1 MPIRMRF
8 WLQLPSFML
17 SLVLGIAL
25 ARPAAALTVT
35 STTTDGSDLVAAIVG
50 SGITVTP
57 GSVSYI
63 GAPDQAGTFVGGF
76 SSDFGIDSGIIM
88 TTGSA
93 YDAEGL
99 NGGLKMQTTAD
110 TGGDADLT
118 ALIYDGSP
126 QPPFTLDRNVLE
138 FDFTTAGGD
147 LYFNFLFASE
157 EYNLYVGASYNDV
170 FAFWVDGVNIAL
182 APDLSP
188 VSISNVNCGN
198 PYSGSG
204 PNCDSFNNNDGTL
217 AYDNP
222 YDGFTDVFVAELLGL
237 SPGEHHIKMAIA
249 DAGDT
254 IIESAV
260 LIQAG
265 TFSDQ
270 STNVPEPSTGLL
282 VGLGLALIAR
292 TGRTSS

>member
-1 MPIRMRF
+1 MLVRK
-8 WLQLPSFML
+8 LQQWS
-17 SLVLGIAL
+17 VAACL
-25 ARPAAALTVT
+25 AFAAPAGALTVT
-35 STTTDGSDLVAAIVG
+35 STTTDGTDLVSAIVG

-63 GAPDQAGTFVGGF
+63 GAAGQAGTFSGGF
-76 SSDFGIDSGIIM
+76 SSDFGIDSGIIL

-93 YDAEGL
+93 YDAEGV
-99 NGGLKMQTTAD
+99 NGPLKMQTTAD

-138 FDFTTAGGD
+138 FDFESTGGD

-157 EYNLYVGASYNDV
+157 EYNLYIGGSYNDV
-170 FAFWVDGVNIAL
+170 FAFFLDGVNIAL
-182 APDLSP
+182 APDASF

-198 PYSGSG
+198 PYSGVG
-204 PNCDSFNNNDGTL
+204 PNCASFNNNDGTG
-217 AYDNP
+217 AYANP
-222 YDGFTDVFVAELLGL
+222 YDGFTDVFTATALGL
-237 SPGEHHIKMAIA
+237 APGEHHIKLAIA

-270 STNVPEPSTGLL
+270 STIVPEPSTGLL
-282 VGLGLALIAR
+282 LGLGLAL
-292 TGRTSS
+292 TGWRRAGAMRP

>member
-1 MPIRMRF
+1 M
-8 WLQLPSFML
+8 
-17 SLVLGIAL
+17 
-25 ARPAAALTVT
+25 
-35 STTTDGSDLVAAIVG
+35 
-50 SGITVTP
+50 
-57 GSVSYI
+57 
-63 GAPDQAGTFVGGF
+63 TFE
-76 SSDFGIDSGIIM
+76 IDSGIIL

-99 NGGLKMQTTAD
+99 NGGLKMQTTAG

-138 FDFTTAGGD
+138 FDFTSAGGD

-157 EYNLYVGASYNDV
+157 EYNLNIDAPYNDV

-204 PNCDSFNNNDGTL
+204 PNCSVFNDNDGTL

-222 YDGFTDVFVAELLGL
+222 YDGFTDALTAELLGL
-237 SPGEHHIKMAIA
+237 APGEHHIKIAIA

-270 STNVPEPSTGLL
+270 STPVPEPTTAVLM
-282 VGLGLALIAR
+282 GLALVLLA
-292 TGRTSS
+292 GRGSADRE